1 MNRIDD
7 ILQFWFG
14 PKGAPDERREA
25 WFKVDA
31 AFDDAIR
38 RNFGYELEAALA
50 DGFEEWSGTA
60 DGNLALILLLDQFTR
75 NLFRGH
81 AKAYAGDARA
91 LRLAKSALAR
101 GHDCELGEIRRGFLY
116 LPFEHSESPAD
127 QERSVELF
135 EALGDEVSLDFAIR
149 HRDVIA
155 RFGRFPSRNQT
166 LGRDSTPD
174 EIAFLKQTPLGF

>member
-31 AFDDAIR
+31 AFDDATR
-38 RNFGYELEAALA
+38 RNFGDEVEAALA
-50 DGFEEWSGTA
+50 DE
-60 DGNLALILLLDQFTR
+60 NLALILLLDQFTR
-75 NLFRGH
+75 NLFRGD
-81 AKAYAGDARA
+81 AKAFAGDARA